1 MHGLDPAN
9 KAPTVQEYLDHVHPQ
24 DRESMAELIKRI
36 LSEPARFDTTKRIV
50 RPDGEVRYVRCVG
63 APVAEKERLKKF
75 VGTAIDVT
83 EYELLT
89 QELHRREAY
98 LTEAQRLSHTG
109 SFGWRPDTGEIVWS
123 DETYRIFE
131 YDGTLKPTVDSVV
144 QRVHP
149 DDRDLVQRVIDRGA
163 LTSRASQSQSLEAPH
178 PEDQHGQIQ
187 PRASQPQGRHSTS
200 RMIPKGPRVR
210 LLPRGRGRTE
220 GWHGRWSDR
229 EVHSQIVPCGRRC
242 QGWKRPRG

>member
-1 MHGLDPAN
+1 MAN
-9 KAPTVQEYLDHVHPQ
+9 
-24 DRESMAELIKRI
+24 LIKRI
-36 LSEPARFDTTKRIV
+36 LAEASHFDATKRIV

-131 YDGTLKPTVDSVV
+131 YDRAVKPTIDLVV

-149 DDRDLVQRVIDRGA
+149 EDRVDFQDVIDRASGGDTFRACLSFAAAGWESQARRHPRSRITDESGKREFVGA
-163 LTSRASQSQSLEAPH
+163 VMDVTERNGLERFALRRANRLTSRGWRRWASSPPPLPMK
-178 PEDQHGQIQ
+178 
-187 PRASQPQGRHSTS
+187 STS
-200 RMIPKGPRVR
+200 RSAPINSANACV
-210 LLPRGRGRTE
+210 
-220 GWHGRWSDR
+220 RWS
-229 EVHSQIVPCGRRC
+229 
-242 QGWKRPRG
+242 PRSI